1 MKLNVR
7 QIRKRRIYSPEFK
20 REIVSSFESGK
31 FSVIQLSKLY
41 GVARTQLYAWIYKY
55 STFNEK
61 NVRVVEMKDS
71 HLKKLQ
77 ELQKQVKE
85 LERVVGQKQIQ
96 IDFLEKMIDIAKS
109 ELNIDIKKNF
119 DTPPSAGSKNTRRR

>member
-31 FSVIQLSKLY
+31 FSVGQLKKLY
-41 GVARTQLYAWIYKY
+41 GVASTQIYAWIYKY

-61 NVRVVEMKDS
+61 NIQVVEMKDS
-71 HLKKLQ
+71 QFKKLQ
-77 ELQKQVKE
+77 ELEKKVKD

-96 IDFLEKMIDIAKS
+96 IDFLEKMIDIAKT
-109 ELNIDIKKNF
+109 ELDIDIKKNF
-119 DTPPSAGSKNTRRR
+119 STPQSTGSKNTKSN